1 LKNGSLTKEYYP
13 TRKFMI
19 YLDNAATTKP
29 CKACV
34 EAMTEALTLGWG
46 NPSALYHFGVEAARL
61 LRKCRGDVAQAL
73 GGETDRVFFTA
84 GGTEGDNWAIF
95 GAAERLGKR
104 GKHIVTTAVEHS
116 AVLNPMRKLEEQ
128 GFEVT
133 YLQPDGLGRITVEDL
148 QKALRKD
155 TILVS
160 IMMVNN
166 ESGAVMPI
174 ASMAKLVHR
183 LCPNALFH
191 TDAVQG
197 FFKVPFRA
205 STLGADMISVSGH
218 KIHGPKG
225 VGALYLRPGLKLPP
239 LLLGGGQENG
249 LRSGTEGL
257 PQIAGFA
264 AACRVNLPCRMEHIA
279 HENALKTRLQ
289 EGLSQME
296 GVHLLGAQEAPHIV
310 NIAVEGVRS
319 QGLLNK
325 LQDHGICVSA
335 GSACSKGHRSHVL
348 EAMGVEPSLIDGSI
362 RISLCHESTQE
373 EVETLL
379 QLLPTMIRELRGSK

>member
-1 LKNGSLTKEYYP
+1 
-13 TRKFMI
+13 MI

-29 CKACV
+29 CRACV
-34 EAMTEALTLGWG
+34 EAITEALTIDWA
-46 NPSALYHFGVEAARL
+46 NPSAQYHFGIEAARL
-61 LRKCRGDVAQAL
+61 LRKCRSDVAQAL

-84 GGTEGDNWAIF
+84 GGTEADNWAIF
-95 GAAERLGKR
+95 SAAERLGKR

-116 AVLNPMRKLEEQ
+116 AVLKPIRKLEEQ
-128 GFEVT
+128 GFEVS
-133 YLQPDGLGRITVEDL
+133 YLQPDHEGRVSVEDL
-148 QKALRKD
+148 QKVLRKD

-174 ASMAKLVHR
+174 ERMAKLTHR

-197 FFKVPFRA
+197 FFKIPFRA
-205 STLGADMISVSGH
+205 AALGADMISISGH
-218 KIHGPKG
+218 KIHASKG

-239 LLLGGGQENG
+239 LILGGGQESG

-264 AACRVNLPCRMEHIA
+264 AACRENFPHRMQHISDQ
-279 HENALKTRLQ
+279 NRLKTLLQ
-289 EGLSQME
+289 EKLRQME
-296 GVHLLGAQEAPHIV
+296 GVSLLGAQEAPHIV
-310 NIAVEGVRS
+310 NLAVAGVRS
-319 QGLLNK
+319 QGLQNQ
-325 LQDHGICVSA
+325 LQEHGICVSA

-348 EAMGVEPSLIDGSI
+348 QAMGIDPELIDGSI
-362 RISLCHESTQE
+362 RISLSHETTQE
-373 EVETLL
+373 EIEHFATV
-379 QLLPTMIRELRGSK
+379 LPSVIQSLRGE

>member
-1 LKNGSLTKEYYP
+1 MCNFTIHRTVP
-13 TRKFMI
+13 CVAMI

-34 EAMTEALTLGWG
+34 EAMTEALTSQWG
-46 NPSALYHFGVEAARL
+46 NPSAQYHFGVEAARL
-61 LRKCRGDVAQAL
+61 LRKCRTDVAQAL
-73 GGETDRVFFTA
+73 GAETDRVFFTA
-84 GGTEGDNWAIF
+84 GGTEADNWAVF
-95 GAAERLGKR
+95 AAAERLGKR

-116 AVLNPMRKLEEQ
+116 AVGKPMHKLEEQ

-133 YLQPDGLGRITVEDL
+133 YLQPDGEGRITVEVL
-148 QKALRKD
+148 QQALRKD

-174 ASMAKLVHR
+174 ERMAKLTHR
-183 LCPNALFH
+183 LCPHALFH

-205 STLGADMISVSGH
+205 ATLGADMISVSGH

-239 LLLGGGQENG
+239 MILGGGQEGG
-249 LRSGTEGL
+249 LRSGTEGV

-264 AACRVNLPCRMEHIA
+264 AACAENLPHRMEHIA
-279 HENALKTRLQ
+279 HQNRLKTMLQ
-289 EGLSQME
+289 EGLRQIE
-296 GVHLLGAQEAPHIV
+296 GVHLIGAQEAPHIV
-310 NIAVEGVRS
+310 NMAVPGLRS

-348 EAMGVEPSLIDGSI
+348 EAMGIAPELIDGSI
-362 RISLCHESTQE
+362 RISLSHDNTQE
-373 EVETLL
+373 EVEQFLA
-379 QLLPTMIRELRGSK
+379 LLPGIICELRGQKD

>member
-1 LKNGSLTKEYYP
+1 
-13 TRKFMI
+13 MI

-29 CKACV
+29 CGACV
-34 EAMTEALTLGWG
+34 AAVTEALTVGWA
-46 NPSALYHFGVEAARL
+46 NPSALYHFGVEGARL
-61 LRKCRGDVAQAL
+61 LRKCRTQVAQAL
-73 GGETDRVFFTA
+73 GGETDRVFFTS
-84 GGTEGDNWAIF
+84 GGTEADNWAIF

-116 AVLNPMRKLEEQ
+116 AVLNPMRRLEEQ

-133 YLQPDGLGRITVEDL
+133 YLQPDALGRISVEDL
-148 QKALRKD
+148 QAALGKD

-174 ASMAKLVHR
+174 ERMAKLTHR

-205 STLGADMISVSGH
+205 QTLGADMISVSAH
-218 KIHGPKG
+218 KIHGCKG
-225 VGALYLRPGLKLPP
+225 AGALYLRPGLKLPP

-264 AACRVNLPCRMEHIA
+264 AACEENLPHRMAHIA
-279 HENALKTRLQ
+279 HQNGLKARLQ
-289 EGLSQME
+289 EALSQME

-310 NIAVEGVRS
+310 NMAVPGLRS

-348 EAMGVEPSLIDGSI
+348 EAMNVPPECIDGSI
-362 RISLCHESTQE
+362 RISLSHETTGE
-373 EVETLL
+373 EIERLIE
-379 QLLPTMIRELRGSK
+379 LLPSAIGELRGRK